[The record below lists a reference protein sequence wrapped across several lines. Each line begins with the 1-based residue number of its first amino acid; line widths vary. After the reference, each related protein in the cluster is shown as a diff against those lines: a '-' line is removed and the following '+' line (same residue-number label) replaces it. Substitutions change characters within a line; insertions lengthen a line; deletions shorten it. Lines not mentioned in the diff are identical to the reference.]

1 MIEQILKHFISDDAK
16 MVISAMEKIAVVTDI
31 EYQLENAENVMY
43 NDAVESGNRVEALVL
58 RLARM
63 RIQAKR
69 RKDRQKANA
78 RTLAARI
85 LMGEDFVERPKTS
98 TVTVGQQSAMGSQY
112 AQMQGGLSGLY
123 GALYPGQ
130 NALQGLQGQKN

>member
-1 MIEQILKHFISDDAK
+1 MIEQILKRFISDDAK

-31 EYQLENAENVMY
+31 EYQLENAANTMY
-43 NDAVESGNRVEALVL
+43 NEAVESGNRVEALVL

-98 TVTVGQQSAMGSQY
+98 TVTVGQQSAMGAKY
-112 AQMQGGLSGLY
+112 AQMQGAPSGLY